1 LDALRIGPHRLHL
14 PVVAIN
20 RVERPCAEPS
30 FWPCGYGDQE
40 LAGSAI
46 QGPALPVSG
55 ITVTL
60 SGYSIFQDTARDELI
75 AIPELCGKLQ
85 QRWARRQCSGADL
98 FPDHLRRFTLIMPS
112 ALAQTNS
119 LGNING
125 QKEDVREVVRR
136 LRLVGDATTLHC
148 APDGNGLCT
157 AVMRISDG
165 VLAVWTVGDSDA
177 RPGPMR
183 RQATAIR
190 AFVAHAAVERE
201 ADERLIKA
209 LNRPG

>member
-1 LDALRIGPHRLHL
+1 VEPLPLRIRDAESHGLDALRIGPHRLHL

-98 FPDHLRRFTLIMPS
+98 FPDHLRRFTLIGPS

-119 LGNING
+119 LGTIN
-125 QKEDVREVVRR
+125 
-136 LRLVGDATTLHC
+136 
-148 APDGNGLCT
+148 
-157 AVMRISDG
+157 
-165 VLAVWTVGDSDA
+165 DA
-177 RPGPMR
+177 RPGPLR

-190 AFVAHAAVERE
+190 AFLAHAAVERE